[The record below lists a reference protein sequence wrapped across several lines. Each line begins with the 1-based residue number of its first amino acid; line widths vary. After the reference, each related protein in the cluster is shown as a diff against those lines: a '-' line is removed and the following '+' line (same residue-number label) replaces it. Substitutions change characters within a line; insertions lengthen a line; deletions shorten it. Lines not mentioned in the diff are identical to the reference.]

1 MPLNIREH
9 LLSRDVDFNDD
20 RVYINDE
27 TNTATFFLY
36 NLSGI
41 LCGYQHYNPTGP
53 KGNRATNKKVD
64 VRDLKYQ
71 SRISKIDKIPMIA
84 VYGLESFDY
93 SLPYLF
99 IVEGIFDCIKL
110 HRLGLN
116 AIAVL
121 ANDPIHFRSWLNTL
135 PQKKIVITDNDDNEA
150 GNLLEK
156 YGDVSYKTPILN
168 SDLGAMPLSEVR
180 SFINN
185 ILLQYKYPIIR
196 K

>member
-1 MPLNIREH
+1 MTLDIRQH
-9 LLSRDVDFNDD
+9 LLSRDVDFNHD

-36 NLSGI
+36 NLSGM
-41 LCGYQHYNPTGP
+41 LVGYQHYNPRGT
-53 KGNRATNKKVD
+53 KGNRASNKKVD

-71 SRISKIDKIPMIA
+71 SRIIKIDKIPMLA

-93 SLPYLF
+93 TLPYIFL
-99 IVEGIFDCIKL
+99 VEGIFDCIKL

-121 ANDPIHFRSWLNTL
+121 ANDPINLRSWLNTL
-135 PQKKIVITDNDDNEA
+135 PQKKIVITDNDENEA
-150 GNLLEK
+150 GNSLKK
-156 YGDVSYKTPILN
+156 YGDVSYNTPMLN
-168 SDLGAMPLSEVR
+168 SDLGAMSLSEVR

-185 ILLQYKYPIIR
+185 ILFQV
-196 K
+196 